1 MWEKNVG
8 QRMLIILGVIVLALV
23 FIRNPKNTLRP
34 GLDIAG
40 GVSLIYEIDDKGME
54 NDPNLAEN
62 MKQLLMKR
70 VDPQGVY
77 DLAWRVIGRN
87 RLEIQMPL
95 PPAQAQQLRKDYA
108 EALKDLFSS
117 AITRGEVEDAL
128 QQTGADRTAA
138 LEKLAQGSEERLTL
152 LNKAAKAY
160 DTYRAALE
168 AYRVG
173 PIQPAE
179 TQPATTQP
187 GEAATS
193 EPSSAPASAPASAPV
208 KTKQDLQGEL
218 RDAEDGLEDAYDDF
232 LATNID
238 SDLFQQILELDENS
252 QTRKDS
258 IEQIK
263 EKHPELVDKIDR
275 VLTTY
280 SVWHKNRGYLDGP
293 QDLQR
298 LLRGAGVLEFRI
310 LAEPDPSN
318 PTKYDRYRQQL
329 QQRGREPAAGDEYG
343 WFRVDSPMNFF
354 DLKSQMEAEN
364 FDPKTSPYYVAD
376 KLGKDY
382 YVLARLGTQDGL
394 LADHTWRLVKASMQP
409 DPRGGG
415 LAVHFELDVVGGYKF
430 EQLTRSNI
438 GRPLCILVDNVAYS
452 APKIQSKIGTQG
464 QITAPGGFSPE
475 KATYL
480 VQTMQAGSL
489 PARLKDTPISERTI
503 GSSLGATNRD
513 MAFRAGV
520 IGVCVVG
527 LFMAGYYLVGGMIAD
542 AAMLLN
548 VVLVLAV
555 MAMLQARLSLPG
567 IAGLVLTVGM
577 SVDANVLIFERMR
590 EEKERG
596 SSLRLI
602 VKNGYDKAFSVIL
615 DSNLTTILTCVII
628 YYVGSEEIKGFGLTL
643 GWGVAISLFT
653 ALFVTRTVF
662 SLLIKYGWLKDITML
677 KLIGVPKINWYG
689 MRKYFIP
696 ASLFVVFV
704 GFGLFL
710 ARGKRDYLDVEFQG
724 GVSAEVDVKQG
735 PDLPVLNDRT
745 IRADLRRVGDVIK
758 GDADDLAQAT
768 VEQVAGTPN
777 LFRLKVPNVPNDR
790 LAALVTEPLEDK
802 GWLMRDGVD
811 WHTEPDAVLLRA
823 SGQTT
828 ADEFASFVRD
838 LAPTTRNSGT
848 DIASSSVGSV
858 TEAGFTTE
866 KGRFWNIT
874 TTEKNRRLVQYALES
889 ALGDRLQRQQRVG
902 YTFVG
907 DAEGRPFPITDRRLD
922 NVIKSP
928 TFPGGTASEPLTNYL
943 GGAAMYFTHLTP
955 AQSVRE
961 DVPGGIVD
969 RLRSMRLQPGYQ
981 DFPFRR
987 VKVIGIEPA
996 GQDADGETLY
1006 SSIAVAVADDH
1017 IRYADDPSRWEND
1030 LAKKE
1035 LNLTETA
1042 LDSEQSLR
1050 KVSLF
1055 KPQIAQQ
1062 ASEQAIMAVML
1073 SWCMIIGYLWFR
1085 FGQARYGIAAVVALV
1100 HDVFVAVAALGLA
1113 GWIINPPG
1121 LIPAGLA
1128 SILSKIGHG
1137 LLIEDF
1143 KINMT
1148 TVAAVLTIIGYSVND
1163 TIVVFDRIREM
1174 RGRLGRVT
1182 PQVINDA
1189 INQTLSRTIL
1199 TASTVWMVVLVMYI
1213 FGGSSIRGFNYCMLV
1228 GTLTGCYSSIAIAS
1242 PLLLLG
1248 VKVEKPR
1255 QATERSAVPA

>member
-8 QRMLIILGVIVLALV
+8 QRLLIIAVVVVCAVAL
-23 FIRNPKNTLRP
+23 IRNPRNTLRP

-54 NDPNLAEN
+54 NDPDLAEN
-62 MKQLLMKR
+62 MKQLLQKR

-95 PPAQAQQLRKDYA
+95 PPAQAQQLRKDYGD
-108 EALKDLFSS
+108 ALKDLFS
-117 AITRGEVEDAL
+117 AAVTRGEIEDAV
-128 QQTGADRTAA
+128 QQSGPQRTAA
-138 LEKLAQGSEERLTL
+138 LEKLARGSAERLQIV
-152 LNKAAKAY
+152 NKVAKAY
-160 DTYRAALE
+160 DTYTAALE
-168 AYRVG
+168 AYRIG
-173 PIQPAE
+173 PVEPAQTKPAE
-179 TQPATTQP
+179 TATTQP
-187 GEAATS
+187 T
-193 EPSSAPASAPASAPV
+193 SAPASAPA
-208 KTKQDLQGEL
+208 KTKDDLQMDL
-218 RDAEDGLEDAYDDF
+218 RDAEDGLEDAYDAF
-232 LATNID
+232 LATNVD
-238 SDLFQQILELDENS
+238 SERFQQVLELDES
-252 QTRKDS
+252 SPARETSLKQL
-258 IEQIK
+258 K
-263 EKHPELVDKIDR
+263 EKHPELIDRIDR
-275 VLTTY
+275 VLATY
-280 SVWHKNRGYLDGP
+280 AVWHKNRGYLDGP

-310 LAEPDPSN
+310 LADPDPSN

-354 DLKSQMEAEN
+354 DLKSAAEAEQY
-364 FDPKTSPYYVAD
+364 DPKTSRYVAE
-376 KLGKDY
+376 KAGKDY
-382 YVLARLGTQDGL
+382 YVLAKLGAEDGL
-394 LADHTWRLVKASMQP
+394 LADRSWRLVGARP
-409 DPRGGG
+409 DRDQHGRP
-415 LAVHFELDVVGGYKF
+415 AVAFELDIVGGDKF
-430 EQLTRSNI
+430 ERLTRDNI
-438 GRPLCILVDNVAYS
+438 NNALCILVDNVAYS
-452 APKIQSKIGTQG
+452 APNIQSKINTRG
-464 QITAPGGFSPE
+464 QITGDFSAD
-475 KATYL
+475 KVQYL

-520 IGVCVVG
+520 IGVIVVG
-527 LFMAGYYLVGGMIAD
+527 VFMAGYYLIGGLIAD
-542 AAMLLN
+542 AAMILN

-643 GWGVAISLFT
+643 GWGVAISMFT
-653 ALFVTRTVF
+653 ALFVTRTIF
-662 SLLIKYGWLKDITML
+662 SILIKNGWLKDITML

-689 MRKYFIP
+689 LRKYFIP
-696 ASLFVVFV
+696 ASLIVTIV
-704 GFGLFL
+704 GFALFL

-724 GVSAEVDVKQG
+724 GVSAEVDVKQVPG
-735 PDLPVLNDRT
+735 QQPLDDRL
-745 IRADLRRVGDVIK
+745 IRQELGRVGNIIK
-758 GDADDLAQAT
+758 SDADALTQAT
-768 VEQVAGTPN
+768 VQQVPGTPN
-777 LFRLKVPNVPNDR
+777 LFRLQVPDVPNDR
-790 LAALVTEPLEDK
+790 LSALVTEPLEEK

-811 WHTEPDAVLLRA
+811 WHTEPNALLLRA

-828 ADEFASFVRD
+828 ADEFANFVHE
-838 LAPTTRNSGT
+838 LAATTRISGT

-858 TEAGFTTE
+858 TETSFATE

-874 TTEKNRRLVQYALES
+874 TTEKNRRLVQYALEA
-889 ALGDRLQRQQRVG
+889 ALGDRLQRQQRVS
-902 YTFVG
+902 YKFVG
-907 DAEGRPFPITDRRLD
+907 DADGKPFPITDRRLD
-922 NVIKSP
+922 NVIKTPS
-928 TFPGGTASEPLTNYL
+928 FPGGMASEPLTDYL
-943 GGAAMYFTHLTP
+943 GGAAMYFTNLSP

-961 DVPGGIVD
+961 DVPGGFVD
-969 RLRSMRLQPGYQ
+969 RLRGMRLQPGYQ

-987 VKVIGIEPA
+987 VKVIGVQPV
-996 GQDADGETLY
+996 GKDASGETLY
-1006 SSIAVAVADDH
+1006 SSVVVAVADDH
-1017 IRYADDPSRWEND
+1017 IRYSDDPARWEND
-1030 LAKKE
+1030 MAKKE
-1035 LNLTETA
+1035 LSLTQAA

-1055 KPQIAQQ
+1055 KPQIAQR
-1062 ASEQAIMAVML
+1062 ASTQAILAVVL
-1073 SWCMIIGYLWFR
+1073 SWFMIVAYLWLR
-1085 FGQARYGIAAVVALV
+1085 FGQARYGFAAVASLV

-1113 GWIINPPG
+1113 GWIISPPG
-1121 LIPAGLA
+1121 VVPAWLA
-1128 SILSKIGHG
+1128 AILSRIGHA
-1137 LLIEDF
+1137 LMIEDF

-1174 RGRLGRVT
+1174 RGRLGRIT
-1182 PQVINDA
+1182 PQIINDA
-1189 INQTLSRTIL
+1189 INQTLSRTVL
-1199 TASTVWMVVLVMYI
+1199 TVSTVWMVVLVMYV
-1213 FGGSSIRGFNYCMLV
+1213 FGGSSIRGFNYCMLI

-1248 VKVEKPR
+1248 AKAEAKPR
-1255 QATERSAVPA
+1255 ATAERAPVPA